1 MFGSCW
7 DAGVLADRARR
18 STASRKRSGGSGK
31 RPAASVAKFLKR
43 PAAPPAKRKRGG
55 RRPAAGYPPADP
67 MPGASE
73 CGHAAGLETFEKYT
87 KGAAWPVGPD
97 GPIIRVGSDCSG
109 MESPKV
115 ALDRMGVGRRVECCF
130 CSDKDPAC

>member
-1 MFGSCW
+1 MFDSCW

-18 STASRKRSGGSGK
+18 STASRKRPGGSGK

-67 MPGASE
+67 MPGALR
-73 CGHAAGLETFEKYT
+73 CGLVAGPMTFDKYT
-87 KGAAWPVGPD
+87 
-97 GPIIRVGSDCSG
+97 
-109 MESPKV
+109 
-115 ALDRMGVGRRVECCF
+115 
-130 CSDKDPAC
+130 